1 MTDDN
6 RKNLPDWPRL
16 MPIAM
21 AAAYYSMSENTFR
34 LLGIVPIE
42 RGRKVLYDRRSLDIF
57 ADRMGGQPIDGV
69 DAERAAV
76 DQERAFLARRRNGR
90 S

>member
-1 MTDDN
+1 MDN

-34 LLGIVPIE
+34 LLGITPIE

-57 ADRMGGQPIDGV
+57 ADRISGQPIDGV
-69 DAERAAV
+69 DAERAAI

-90 S
+90 G